1 MKRIL
6 CLVLILSFVCGVTG
20 CSNKKEE
27 DKPSSN
33 TSGGFTSSTEKDYE
47 DTVSKWES
55 EDESDGEFDNTQSSL
70 NSQEADVS
78 DTVSSNLDKTDSKE
92 DMVSEDV
99 IMNRNFPKSSLGN
112 QENLQYFY
120 EGTSYAYGIDESGNE
135 YISYKNITG
144 EMLDIITGAGKYI
157 LNTVSGSQIVVTG
170 RVNNFNSRMKDGYP
184 AIEVEYATT
193 GMATYASVKTTYIFK
208 ENCISITSEINAESS
223 IVISCS
229 KSQFIRGFAN
239 SYKDNEIKINSDW
252 VYPLNG
258 DYPYPDFES
267 LCYKHQ
273 ITDEVYMYSFMRGE
287 GIPTMYALDN
297 LNPNAM
303 YLGFKDGKGL
313 FYTHEYDLTFVDTAL
328 EKKEDNDY
336 RALFKSQASDFAAGV
351 SPVDKTGDNSTIFVG
366 NQVRLNLN
374 VTNLTDSDLK
384 FSLRYDVRDYYGN
397 IVDKGLF
404 IDSTVYQYTDANR
417 IINIKGNYG
426 MYYLNLYVISK
437 YSTYM
442 ECYPFALLQ
451 DYDYKYN
458 ATSPFGINSANTKN
472 NTETENTAKLFAKI
486 GVANARVNGDMVYLA
501 EQLHKNGIT
510 NLNGIVG
517 SPFETANGT
526 NGYVEAVAEV
536 LDKLSPYIDSFEVGN
551 EMNLVVMQGKKTMD
565 EVYPV
570 FYDYTFDKIKKLLDE
585 KYPNIEY
592 IPSPFSAGQ
601 QEWID
606 QLTLGYDVDTDGDG
620 IKEHFPEV
628 WSKLTTVSTHVYGTP
643 WMPDEYSS
651 YEPDYKVGLWCI
663 EGALQRLEECFMK
676 YCKDVTEKDLY
687 ITEVGY
693 ATAAG
698 DPTKIDLR
706 THADYIVR
714 SGILCSAYGADRI
727 QYYCMYDRT
736 QGRSGFYNTEI
747 EGEVLEMD
755 EYNFGMFY
763 EADYYGRFMPKPAA
777 IAFAVMT
784 QQLESINKNTMQI
797 YDKYDE
803 GYITNGVRA
812 FKCSTALKGDV
823 VIAYSNQ
830 EVLSNGKK
838 NANGSTGVRTP
849 NLPWKNQWQ
858 QTDETQFDA
867 VGEKVTVVDIM
878 GNSTEYKAKNGC
890 VTIALT
896 GSPVYI
902 YGVK

>member
-1 MKRIL
+1 MKKLL
-6 CLVLILSFVCGVTG
+6 CFILILSFIFSMTA
-20 CSNKKEE
+20 CSAKKGGGEA
-27 DKPSSN
+27 SSN
-33 TSGGFTSSTEKDYE
+33 VSSGYTSGTESDYNE
-47 DTVSKWES
+47 TVSKWEN
-55 EDESDGEFDNTQSSL
+55 EEESKGEFDNASSTEAL
-70 NSQEADVS
+70 SSSQGS
-78 DTVSSNLDKTDSKE
+78 DTSDKPSSDSSEKADADKE
-92 DMVSEDV
+92 NV
-99 IMNRNFPKSSLGN
+99 INRNFPKSALADKDK
-112 QENLQYFY
+112 LQYFY
-120 EGTSYAYGIDESGNE
+120 EGNAYAYGIDENGNE
-135 YISYKNITG
+135 YIAYKNVTG
-144 EMLDIITGAGKYI
+144 EMLDAITGAGKYI
-157 LNTVSGSQIVVTG
+157 LNTLSGSSIVVTG
-170 RVNNFNSRMKDGYP
+170 RVNKFNQRMKDGYT
-184 AIEVEYATT
+184 AVEVEYATT
-193 GMATYASVKTTYIFK
+193 GIATYSSVKTTYIFK
-208 ENCISITSEINAESS
+208 ENSISVASQINAETNSTIAAS
-223 IVISCS
+223 R
-229 KSQFIRGFAN
+229 SQYIRGFVN
-239 SYKDNEIKINSDW
+239 SYKDSETKINSDW
-252 VYPLNG
+252 VYPPDG

-273 ITDEVYMYSFMRGE
+273 LTDEVYMYSFMRGE

-297 LNPNAM
+297 LNPDAM
-303 YLGFKDGKGL
+303 YLNFKDGKGL
-313 FYTHEYDLTFVDTAL
+313 YYTHEYDLTFVDTAL
-328 EKKEDNDY
+328 EKKEAADY
-336 RALFKSQASDFAAGV
+336 RALFKSLSSDFAAGI
-351 SPVDKTGDNSTIFVG
+351 SPVEKTDDNSTVFIG
-366 NQVRLNLN
+366 NQVKLNIN

-404 IDSTVYQYTDANR
+404 IDSTAYQYTSADR
-417 IINIKGNYG
+417 VIDIKGKYG

-437 YSTYM
+437 YSTYS
-442 ECYPFALLQ
+442 ECYPFALLA

-501 EQLHKNGIT
+501 DQLHKNGIT

-526 NGYVEAVAEV
+526 DGYVEAVAEV
-536 LDKLSPYIDSFEVGN
+536 LEKLSPYIDSFEVGN
-551 EMNLVVMQGKKTMD
+551 EMNLLVMQGKQTMD
-565 EVYPV
+565 ELYPV
-570 FYDYTFDKIKKLLDE
+570 FYNYTFDQIKRLLEE
-585 KYPNIEY
+585 KYPDIEY

-606 QLTLGYDVDTDGDG
+606 QLTMGYDVDTDGDG

-663 EGALQRLEECFMK
+663 EGALQRLEECFIK
-676 YCKDVTEKDLY
+676 YCKNVNEKDLY

-693 ATAAG
+693 ATSAG
-698 DPTKIDLR
+698 DPVKVDLR
-706 THADYIVR
+706 THADYIIR

-777 IAFAVMT
+777 VAFAVMT
-784 QQLESINKNTMQI
+784 QQLESIKKNSMQV

-803 GYITNGVRA
+803 GYTTNGVRA
-812 FKCSTALKGDV
+812 FKCSTELKGDV

-838 NANGSTGVRTP
+838 NANGSTGIRTP
-849 NLPWKNQWQ
+849 NLPWNNQWLM
-858 QTDETQFDA
+858 TDETKFEAAGDT
-867 VGEKVTVVDIM
+867 VTVVDIM
-878 GNSTEYKAKNGC
+878 GNSTEYKAKDGY
-890 VTIALT
+890 VTINLT